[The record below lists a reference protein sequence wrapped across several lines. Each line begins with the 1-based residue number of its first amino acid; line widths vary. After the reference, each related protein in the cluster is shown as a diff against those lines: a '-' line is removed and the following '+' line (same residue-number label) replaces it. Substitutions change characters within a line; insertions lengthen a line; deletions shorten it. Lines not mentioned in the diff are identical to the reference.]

1 MENYNDYANVEQRN
15 AAQTEPKRHGG
26 FWSSLFKILFGFV
39 LGVALSEGLF
49 IAKLKNMEPK
59 VTVIERGSGYTV
71 DEKTGR
77 IEKQDPA
84 EADESTL
91 SDIAEDL
98 IRDAIKKVGKKIAEG
113 N

>member
-1 MENYNDYANVEQRN
+1 MEYKNDYANVEQHTDTRM
-15 AAQTEPKRHGG
+15 EPKKRGT
-26 FWSSLFKILFGFV
+26 FWSSLFKILFGFI

-71 DEKTGR
+71 DEKTGK

-84 EADESTL
+84 EGEESTL

>member
-1 MENYNDYANVEQRN
+1 MEYSNDYPQAERPAEARV
-15 AAQTEPKRHGG
+15 EPKRHGG
-26 FWSSLFKILFGFV
+26 FWSSLFKILFGFIF
-39 LGVALSEGLF
+39 GVALTEGLF
-49 IAKLKNMEPK
+49 ILKLKDMEPK

-71 DEKTGR
+71 DEKTGK

-84 EADESTL
+84 EAEESTL

>member
-1 MENYNDYANVEQRN
+1 MEYSNDYTQVGQ
-15 AAQTEPKRHGG
+15 QTEARVEPKRHGG

-71 DEKTGR
+71 DEKTGK

-84 EADESTL
+84 EAEESTL

-98 IRDAIKKVGKKIAEG
+98 IREAIKKVGKRISE
-113 N
+113 

>member
-1 MENYNDYANVEQRN
+1 MEYSNDYTQVGQ
-15 AAQTEPKRHGG
+15 QTEARMEPKRHGG

-71 DEKTGR
+71 DEKTGK

-98 IRDAIKKVGKKIAEG
+98 IREAIKKVGKRISE
-113 N
+113 

>member
-1 MENYNDYANVEQRN
+1 MEYKNDYANVEQHTDTRV
-15 AAQTEPKRHGG
+15 EPKKRGT
-26 FWSSLFKILFGFV
+26 FWSSLFKILFGFI

-71 DEKTGR
+71 DEKTGK
-77 IEKQDPA
+77 IEKQEPSQT
-84 EADESTL
+84 DESTL

>member
-1 MENYNDYANVEQRN
+1 MEYSNDYTQVGQ
-15 AAQTEPKRHGG
+15 QTEARVEPKRHGG

-71 DEKTGR
+71 DEKTGK

-98 IRDAIKKVGKKIAEG
+98 IREAIKKVGKRISE
-113 N
+113 